1 MRVRARVGRF
11 VDNCMIH
18 IVTCWNN
25 YEMSA
30 NKAKMK
36 RTPEYGIKHAK
47 KG

>member
-1 MRVRARVGRF
+1 MRVRAWVGRF